1 MEWAECQAWECS
13 FFYFSFSLQNILLP
27 EVILNNI
34 PITTKNHSFN
44 IKKYI
49 VINIP
54 IIVRIKNDIFL
65 LDKIINHLLPIKT
78 NADTVTTII
87 VYIIE
92 NLRRFDVSTALN
104 A

>member
-1 MEWAECQAWECS
+1 MLPIAELAAVQYIFLKEKVM
-13 FFYFSFSLQNILLP
+13 FNHINYFSLQNILLP

-34 PITTKNHSFN
+34 PITAKNHSFN

-54 IIVRIKNDIFL
+54 IIVRIEYINFL
-65 LDKIINHLLPIKT
+65 LDMIVFHLLPIKT

-87 VYIIE
+87 V
-92 NLRRFDVSTALN
+92 
-104 A
+104 

>member
-1 MEWAECQAWECS
+1 M
-13 FFYFSFSLQNILLP
+13 FNHINYFSLQNILLP

-65 LDKIINHLLPIKT
+65 LDKIMDHLLPIKT

-87 VYIIE
+87 V
-92 NLRRFDVSTALN
+92 
-104 A
+104 